1 MRRMIVGY
9 FLFVPALFAQMT
21 MPMPAD
27 QKPAAMP
34 DCAAMMQKET
44 AMQQHMANMNAKLQ
58 TLVDDM
64 NKAKGSARIEKM
76 EAVIN
81 ELVTQRAM
89 MQKETAMQ
97 QHMANMNAKL
107 QTLVDDMNKAKGS
120 ARIEKMEA
128 VINELVTQRA
138 MMQKE
143 MMDMQPQMM
152 EHMMAHMQ
160 SAMMK
165 GMADTM
171 SSCPMMQQRSSPTPP
186 PGAEPK
192 H

>member
-1 MRRMIVGY
+1 MRRLIGGFSLML
-9 FLFVPALFAQMT
+9 LFVPALFAQMT

-34 DCAAMMQKET
+34 DCAAMMQKEN
-44 AMQQHMANMNAKLQ
+44 AMQQHMADMNAKLQ
-58 TLVDDM
+58 
-64 NKAKGSARIEKM
+64 R
-76 EAVIN
+76 
-81 ELVTQRAM
+81 
-89 MQKETAMQ
+89 
-97 QHMANMNAKL
+97 
-107 QTLVDDMNKAKGS
+107 LVDDMNKAKGS

-152 EHMMAHMQ
+152 QHMMAHMQ

-165 GMADTM
+165 GMADAM
-171 SSCPMMQQRSSPTPP
+171 SSCPMMQQRNSPAPP
-186 PGAEPK
+186 PAAEPK

>member
-1 MRRMIVGY
+1 MRWMMVGY

-34 DCAAMMQKET
+34 DCAAMMQKEN
-44 AMQQHMANMNAKLQ
+44 AMQQHMADMNAKLQ

-81 ELVTQRAM
+81 ELVA
-89 MQKETAMQ
+89 
-97 QHMANMNAKL
+97 
-107 QTLVDDMNKAKGS
+107 
-120 ARIEKMEA
+120 
-128 VINELVTQRA
+128 QRA

-152 EHMMAHMQ
+152 QHMMAHIQ

-165 GMADTM
+165 GMADAM
-171 SSCPMMQQRSSPTPP
+171 SSCPMMQQRSSSTPP
-186 PGAEPK
+186 PAAEPK

>member
-34 DCAAMMQKET
+34 DCAAMMQKEN
-44 AMQQHMANMNAKLQ
+44 AMQQHMADMNTKLQ

-64 NKAKGSARIEKM
+64 NKAKGSARIE
-76 EAVIN
+76 
-81 ELVTQRAM
+81 R
-89 MQKETAMQ
+89 
-97 QHMANMNAKL
+97 
-107 QTLVDDMNKAKGS
+107 
-120 ARIEKMEA
+120 MEA

-152 EHMMAHMQ
+152 QHMMAHMQ

-165 GMADTM
+165 GMADAM
-171 SSCPMMQQRSSPTPP
+171 SNCPMMQQRSSPTPP